1 MAHPKKVSTNFPA
14 LLGVFM
20 VSSLSAAGSVG
31 ATDNPFVSTRL
42 AGGYMLAEAD
52 ATADANSDKAA
63 EGKCGGKSEKEA
75 VCGMYVVGSAH
86 EDESKV
92 KDGKCGGHKAA
103 EGLCGGAR

>member
-1 MAHPKKVSTNFPA
+1 MARAKKVTANFPA

-20 VSSLSAAGSVG
+20 VGSLSSAGSAG
-31 ATDNPFVSTRL
+31 AADPFVSTRL
-42 AGGYMLAEAD
+42 AGGYMLTQTDETTDAD
-52 ATADANSDKAA
+52 SNKAA

-75 VCGMYVVGSAH
+75 VCGMYVIGSSH

-92 KDGKCGGHKAA
+92 KDGKCAGHKAA

>member
-1 MAHPKKVSTNFPA
+1 MARPKKVSANFPA

-20 VSSLSAAGSVG
+20 VGSLSSPGSAG
-31 ATDNPFVSTRL
+31 ARDNPFLSTRL
-42 AGGYMLAEAD
+42 AGGYML
-52 ATADANSDKAA
+52 TQSDETTDDSGKNAA

-75 VCGMYVVGSAH
+75 VCGMYVIGSSH